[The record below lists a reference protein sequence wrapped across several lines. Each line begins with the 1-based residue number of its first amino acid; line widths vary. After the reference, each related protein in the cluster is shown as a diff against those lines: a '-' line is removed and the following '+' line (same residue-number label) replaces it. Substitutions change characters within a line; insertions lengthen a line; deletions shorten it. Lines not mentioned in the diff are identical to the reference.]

1 MSIDYSAL
9 LKDLLTW
16 ASAAKV
22 ALGAFAH
29 KAWQW
34 IVAKAKAAE
43 ADAAK
48 VAADVKK
55 DV

>member
-1 MSIDYSAL
+1 MSIDFAAIA
-9 LKDLLTW
+9 KDLLTW

-29 KAWQW
+29 KVWQW

-48 VAADVKK
+48 IASDVKK

>member
-1 MSIDYSAL
+1 MAIDLSAI

-22 ALGAFAH
+22 AGGALLH

-34 IVAKAKAAE
+34 IASKLKAAE
-43 ADAAK
+43 ADAEKIAS
-48 VAADVKK
+48 DVKK
-55 DV
+55 DL

>member
-1 MSIDYSAL
+1 MSIDFLAIG
-9 LKDLLTW
+9 KDLLTW
-16 ASAAKV
+16 ATAAKV
-22 ALGAFAH
+22 AIGAFGT
-29 KAWQW
+29 KVWQW

-55 DV
+55 DL